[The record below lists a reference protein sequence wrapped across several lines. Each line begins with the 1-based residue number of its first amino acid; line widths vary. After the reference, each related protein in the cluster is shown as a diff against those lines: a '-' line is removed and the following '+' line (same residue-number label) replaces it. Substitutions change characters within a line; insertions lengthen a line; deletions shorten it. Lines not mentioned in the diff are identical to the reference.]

1 MKRLHI
7 SICRDTEARK
17 VITIATEGR
26 APRDRAYVLWLKAG
40 GSKAPKGTLIKIAKE
55 LNVTDG
61 TIRKWKLCDEWES
74 LEKTGSNVLIKKK
87 NGTEQ
92 KTKNERKNGTER
104 KELSQKDKAKEMYL
118 YGVPNKEIC
127 QETGVKPETLSTW
140 VTRYSWLKE
149 RENIYIKIQDEMY
162 KKLIDQRKEEINKT
176 YTYVG
181 IIRDMTMAKVL
192 GQEIDKETQQYKKQL
207 RGKELAAEMSA
218 LNTALKTIEDSLK
231 IQNRLL
237 GIPDGETL
245 GTSITREFEIQ
256 LRADLERQKII
267 VEKTKVTGDAD
278 NQNEIME
285 YLDKFKSQLEKD
297 KKQWQQSTMK

>member
-1 MKRLHI
+1 M
-7 SICRDTEARK
+7 
-17 VITIATEGR
+17 ITIATEGR

-61 TIRKWKLCDEWES
+61 AIRKWKLCDEWES
-74 LEKTGSNVLIKKK
+74 LEKTGSNVLIKK
-87 NGTEQ
+87 
-92 KTKNERKNGTER
+92 KNGTER

-192 GQEIDKETQQYKKQL
+192 EQEIDKETQQYKKQL

>member
-1 MKRLHI
+1 
-7 SICRDTEARK
+7 
-17 VITIATEGR
+17 
-26 APRDRAYVLWLKAG
+26 
-40 GSKAPKGTLIKIAKE
+40 
-55 LNVTDG
+55 
-61 TIRKWKLCDEWES
+61 
-74 LEKTGSNVLIKKK
+74 
-87 NGTEQ
+87 
-92 KTKNERKNGTER
+92 
-104 KELSQKDKAKEMYL
+104 
-118 YGVPNKEIC
+118 
-127 QETGVKPETLSTW
+127 
-140 VTRYSWLKE
+140 
-149 RENIYIKIQDEMY
+149 MY

-297 KKQWQQSTMK
+297 KKQWQQSMMK